1 MSLDEENKIKIELD
15 IGVNNDSITLY
26 PGDVNNPWL
35 VDSLQDFLFLQCPE
49 CTFGT
54 KEEENLVK
62 NSKQVMKP
70 YQYVYYQKVKLCKA
84 SKFLIFEIFVRGR
97 PKTTLTRGGG

>member
-35 VDSLQDFLFLQCPE
+35 VDSLQDFLFLKCPE
-49 CTFGT
+49 CTFDT
-54 KEEENLVK
+54 KEEYYFQEHATEKHPLSIVFFA
-62 NSKQVMKP
+62 NSK
-70 YQYVYYQKVKLCKA
+70 VYKEEQLDDTI
-84 SKFLIFEIFVRGR
+84 LEQGVR
-97 PKTTLTRGGG
+97 

>member
-15 IGVNNDSITLY
+15 NDSITLY

-54 KEEENLVK
+54 KEEENFQEHAIETHPLSIVFFA
-62 NSKQVMKP
+62 NSKVCKEEQLDDTILE
-70 YQYVYYQKVKLCKA
+70 QGVK
-84 SKFLIFEIFVRGR
+84 
-97 PKTTLTRGGG
+97 

>member
-54 KEEENLVK
+54 KEEENFQEHAIERHPLSIVFFA
-62 NSKQVMKP
+62 NSKVCKEEQLDDTILE
-70 YQYVYYQKVKLCKA
+70 QGVK
-84 SKFLIFEIFVRGR
+84 
-97 PKTTLTRGGG
+97 